1 MTIITEKEKSFN
13 TEELQLRK
21 VAEHNDLISS
31 VAKMDKTPLKIF
43 ELAVSCIDTDNPPED
58 NTVYLSKREL
68 FSFFDV
74 SDSNKHSR
82 FKEAIERMQKQAFF
96 QIKEEKKKGFKF
108 KSIVPIPYI
117 EWNDYNDNVR
127 IEFSQHIM
135 PYLIDLKTNFT
146 QYAISDI
153 MGLNQLYSIIL
164 YKWLCMSYNQFE
176 HYQHKPNRTQKQLE
190 EYKNPKI
197 SVKDLRALT
206 DTDDIYT
213 RMFHFTEWVLDNPIK
228 EINENTHFNVTYDK
242 IKKGRSI
249 DSIQFHIVK
258 KANWKDENYKRNDVQ
273 AQLTEEQKQAQ
284 NQVNYAVAVAN
295 PFTMKLINASL
306 LYAPDIANQD
316 TILELSESVYP
327 IYNKLVKELGEE
339 ALDTHMD
346 YVRRNMVDYSN
357 GKKNIIKYLR
367 ISAEQYLSSRLSI
380 KQMKKGG

>member
-206 DTDDIYT
+206 DTEDIYT

-249 DSIQFHIVK
+249 DSIQFHILK
-258 KANWKDENYKRNDVQ
+258 KANWKDENYKRNDLQ

-327 IYNKLVKELGEE
+327 IYDKLVKELGEE

>member
-206 DTDDIYT
+206 DTEDIYT

-258 KANWKDENYKRNDVQ
+258 KANWKDENYKRNDLQ

-327 IYNKLVKELGEE
+327 IYDKLVKELGEE
-339 ALDTHMD
+339 ALETHMD

>member
-153 MGLNQLYSIIL
+153 MGLNHLYSIIL

-206 DTDDIYT
+206 DTEDIYT

-258 KANWKDENYKRNDVQ
+258 KANWKDENYKRNDLQ

-327 IYNKLVKELGEE
+327 IYDKLVKELGEE
-339 ALDTHMD
+339 ALETHMD

>member
-206 DTDDIYT
+206 DTEDIYT

-284 NQVNYAVAVAN
+284 NKVNYAVAVAN

-327 IYNKLVKELGEE
+327 IYDKLVKELGEE

>member
-190 EYKNPKI
+190 KYKNPKI

-206 DTDDIYT
+206 DTEDIYT

-327 IYNKLVKELGEE
+327 IYDKLVKELGEE

>member
-197 SVKDLRALT
+197 AVKDLRALT
-206 DTDDIYT
+206 DTEDIYT

-258 KANWKDENYKRNDVQ
+258 KANWKDENYKRNDLQ

-327 IYNKLVKELGEE
+327 IYDKLVKELGEE

>member
-82 FKEAIERMQKQAFF
+82 FKESIERMQKQAFF

-206 DTDDIYT
+206 DTEDIYT

-258 KANWKDENYKRNDVQ
+258 KANWKDENYKRNDLQ

-327 IYNKLVKELGEE
+327 IYDKLVKELGEE
-339 ALDTHMD
+339 ALETHMD

>member
-197 SVKDLRALT
+197 SVKDLRTLT
-206 DTDDIYT
+206 DTEDIYT

-327 IYNKLVKELGEE
+327 IYDKLVKELGEE

>member
-206 DTDDIYT
+206 DTEDIYT

-327 IYNKLVKELGEE
+327 IYDKLVKELGEE

>member
-43 ELAVSCIDTDNPPED
+43 ELAVSYIDTDNPPED

-206 DTDDIYT
+206 DTEDIYT

-258 KANWKDENYKRNDVQ
+258 KANWKDENYKRNDLQ

-327 IYNKLVKELGEE
+327 IYDKLVKELGEE

>member
-206 DTDDIYT
+206 DTEDIYT

-273 AQLTEEQKQAQ
+273 AQLTEEQKQVQ
-284 NQVNYAVAVAN
+284 NQVNYAVAVAS
-295 PFTMKLINASL
+295 PYTMKLINTPL
-306 LYAPDIANQD
+306 IYAPDIANQE
-316 TILELSESVYP
+316 IMIGLNENVYP
-327 IYNKLVKELGEE
+327 IYDELVKELGSE
-339 ALDTHMD
+339 ALEAHLS
-346 YVRRNMVDYSN
+346 YVKNKMVDYSTE
-357 GKKNIIKYLR
+357 KKNIVKYL
-367 ISAEQYLSSRLSI
+367 SVAATQYLSSRLSV

>member
-176 HYQHKPNRTQKQLE
+176 HYQHKSNRTQKQLE

-206 DTDDIYT
+206 DTEDIYT

-273 AQLTEEQKQAQ
+273 AQLTEEQKQVQ
-284 NQVNYAVAVAN
+284 NQFNYAVAVAS
-295 PFTMKLINASL
+295 PYTMQLINTPL
-306 LYAPDIANQD
+306 IYAPDIANQE
-316 TILELSESVYP
+316 IMIGLNENVYP
-327 IYNKLVKELGEE
+327 IYDELVKELGSE
-339 ALDTHMD
+339 ALEAHLS
-346 YVRRNMVDYSN
+346 YVKNKMVDYSTE
-357 GKKNIIKYLR
+357 KKNIVKYL
-367 ISAEQYLSSRLSI
+367 SVAATQYLSSRLSV

>member
-43 ELAVSCIDTDNPPED
+43 ELAVSCIDTDDPPED

-176 HYQHKPNRTQKQLE
+176 HYQHKQNRTQKQLE

-206 DTDDIYT
+206 DTEDIYT

-258 KANWKDENYKRNDVQ
+258 KANWKDENYKRNDLQ

-327 IYNKLVKELGEE
+327 IYDKLVKELGEE
-339 ALDTHMD
+339 ALETHMD

>member
-197 SVKDLRALT
+197 SVKDLRGLT
-206 DTDDIYT
+206 DTEDIYT

-258 KANWKDENYKRNDVQ
+258 KANWKDENYKRNDLQ

-327 IYNKLVKELGEE
+327 IYDKLVKELGEE

>member
-206 DTDDIYT
+206 DTENIYT

-258 KANWKDENYKRNDVQ
+258 KANWKDENYKRNDLQ

-327 IYNKLVKELGEE
+327 IYDKLVKELGEE
-339 ALDTHMD
+339 ALETHMD

>member
-206 DTDDIYT
+206 DTEDIYT

-258 KANWKDENYKRNDVQ
+258 KANWKDENYKRNDAQ

-327 IYNKLVKELGEE
+327 IYDKLVKELGEE

>member
-1 MTIITEKEKSFN
+1 MTIIKEKEKSFN

-43 ELAVSCIDTDNPPED
+43 ELSVSCIDTDNPPED

-206 DTDDIYT
+206 DTEDIYT
-213 RMFHFTEWVLDNPIK
+213 RMFHFTEWVLDSPIK

-258 KANWKDENYKRNDVQ
+258 KANWKDENYKRNDMQ
-273 AQLTEEQKQAQ
+273 AQLTEEQKQVQ
-284 NQVNYAVAVAN
+284 NQVNYAVAVAS
-295 PFTMKLINASL
+295 PYTMQLINTPL
-306 LYAPDIANQD
+306 IYAPDIANQE
-316 TILELSESVYP
+316 IMIGLNENVYP
-327 IYNKLVKELGEE
+327 IYDELVKELGSE
-339 ALDTHMD
+339 ALEAHLS
-346 YVRRNMVDYSN
+346 YVKNKMVDYSTE
-357 GKKNIIKYLR
+357 KKNIVKYL
-367 ISAEQYLSSRLSI
+367 SVAATQYLSSRLSV

>member
-206 DTDDIYT
+206 DTENIYT

-258 KANWKDENYKRNDVQ
+258 KANWKDENYKRNDLQ

-327 IYNKLVKELGEE
+327 IYDKLVKELGEE

>member
-82 FKEAIERMQKQAFF
+82 FKESIERMQKQAFF

-206 DTDDIYT
+206 DTEDIYT

-258 KANWKDENYKRNDVQ
+258 KANWKDENYKRNDLQ

-327 IYNKLVKELGEE
+327 IYDKLVKELGEE
-339 ALDTHMD
+339 ALETHMD

-367 ISAEQYLSSRLSI
+367 ISAEQYLSSRLNI

>member
-13 TEELQLRK
+13 MEELQLRK

-206 DTDDIYT
+206 DTEDIYT

-258 KANWKDENYKRNDVQ
+258 KANWKDENYKRNDMQ
-273 AQLTEEQKQAQ
+273 AQLTEEQKQVQ
-284 NQVNYAVAVAN
+284 NQVNYAVAVAS
-295 PFTMKLINASL
+295 PYTMQLINTPL
-306 LYAPDIANQD
+306 IYAPDIANQE
-316 TILELSESVYP
+316 IMIGLNENVYP
-327 IYNKLVKELGEE
+327 IYDELVKELGSE
-339 ALDTHMD
+339 ALETHLS
-346 YVRRNMVDYSN
+346 YVKNKMVDYSTE
-357 GKKNIIKYLR
+357 KKNIVKYL
-367 ISAEQYLSSRLSI
+367 SVAATQYLSSRLSV

>member
-206 DTDDIYT
+206 DTEDIYT

-249 DSIQFHIVK
+249 DSIQFHIGK

-327 IYNKLVKELGEE
+327 IYDKLVKELGEE

>member
-206 DTDDIYT
+206 DTEDIYT

-258 KANWKDENYKRNDVQ
+258 KANWKDENYKRNDLQ

-327 IYNKLVKELGEE
+327 IYDKLVKELGEE